1 MGTSASLNAKINEVK
16 SEIPN
21 ITILATTTTTAPTA
35 LENKMPN
42 ISNLVKKKKKNYYST
57 KISEIATDNDH
68 DKYITT
74 QEFKKLTSENLLQD

>member
-42 ISNLVKKKKKNYYST
+42 ISNLVKKKKKIT
-57 KISEIATDNDH
+57 IA
-68 DKYITT
+68 
-74 QEFKKLTSENLLQD
+74 QKLAKLLLIMIMINILLLKNLRS